1 MADEMRRHSFA
12 EIAAALYPNLTAE
25 AKAREAQ
32 RQTQQ
37 KGARS
42 RSDRESLLRHL
53 RKANERP
60 AKEQGANR

>member
-37 KGARS
+37 KRE
-42 RSDRESLLRHL
+42 RSDRDSLLRHL

-60 AKEQGANR
+60 AKVR